1 MRETIRRW
9 ITADASSLADHR
21 DSGLPES
28 RGNVQARAVTRART
42 AEGKKARPPW
52 PRSFLIRRPRAA
64 AAPPLPYRPV
74 GTAHG
79 PGNGHVTPLGML
91 VGQQEDLCPHDLR
104 VGCGPKSADA
114 FEVSV
119 FRSGQ
124 SNAAL
129 RFWSPRTRGFSAH
142 RSLESD
148 DSKRSSKDLKT
159 RNEFMIRC
167 T

>member
-1 MRETIRRW
+1 M
-9 ITADASSLADHR
+9 TARASSLADQR

-28 RGNVQARAVTRART
+28 RGNVQASAVTRART
-42 AEGKKARPPW
+42 AEGEKARPAR
-52 PRSFLIRRPRAA
+52 PRGFLIRRPRSAT
-64 AAPPLPYRPV
+64 APPLPYRPV
-74 GTAHG
+74 PTAHG

-91 VGQQEDLCPHDLR
+91 VGEQEDLRPDHLR
-104 VGCGPKSADA
+104 VGSCPKSADA
-114 FEVSV
+114 FELSV
-119 FRSGQ
+119 FRSSE

-129 RFWSPRTRGFSAH
+129 RFRSPRTRGLFAH

-148 DSKRSSKDLKT
+148 DISRPFQNLKT